1 MKTEFIEKIAKVKAE
16 ELQKIVKVSLS
27 TAHKYKS
34 SLVLP
39 SLEKAVL
46 IEDKLNIP
54 ARTWIDMKN
63 KKEVIK

>member
-1 MKTEFIEKIAKVKAE
+1 MKTEFIEQIAKIKAE
-16 ELQKIVKVSLS
+16 ELQKVVNVSLS

-39 SLEKAVL
+39 SLEKAVI
-46 IEDKLNIP
+46 IEDEFQIP
-54 ARTWIDMKN
+54 ARAWVDMKN

>member
-1 MKTEFIEKIAKVKAE
+1 MKTEFIEQIAKIKAE
-16 ELQKIVKVSLS
+16 ELQKVVNVSLS

-46 IEDKLNIP
+46 IEDKLQIP
-54 ARTWIDMKN
+54 ARAWVDMKN